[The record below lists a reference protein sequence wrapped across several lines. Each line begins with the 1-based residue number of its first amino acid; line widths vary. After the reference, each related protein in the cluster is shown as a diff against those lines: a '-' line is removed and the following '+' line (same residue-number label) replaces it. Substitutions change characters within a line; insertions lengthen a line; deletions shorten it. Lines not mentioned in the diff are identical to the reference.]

1 MAVKGHFA
9 ILNIHVTLM
18 LCVYVCV
25 CVCVRVCMCACV
37 YVCVCVC
44 VRVCITRVSQ
54 PRLLHH
60 VHCRMFCSI
69 PGLYPLETSSKLCSQ
84 RCLQTLPK
92 ALAEQN
98 HPQLRAIDLD
108 IMYIKSDVVFTMA
121 TTVQFSHSVM
131 SDSLHPMNCSMPG
144 LPVHHQLPEFTQ
156 THIH

>member
-9 ILNIHVTLM
+9 ILNIRVTLT

-25 CVCVRVCMCACV
+25 CVG
-37 YVCVCVC
+37 

-98 HPQLRAIDLD
+98 QPQLRAID
-108 IMYIKSDVVFTMA
+108 IYI
-121 TTVQFSHSVM
+121 
-131 SDSLHPMNCSMPG
+131 
-144 LPVHHQLPEFTQ
+144 
-156 THIH
+156 